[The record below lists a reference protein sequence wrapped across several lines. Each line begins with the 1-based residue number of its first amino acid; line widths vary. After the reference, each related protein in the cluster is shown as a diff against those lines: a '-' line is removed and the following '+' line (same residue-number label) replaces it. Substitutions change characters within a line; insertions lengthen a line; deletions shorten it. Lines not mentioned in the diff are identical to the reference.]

1 MKTLSQYK
9 NEQMKNPDFA
19 AAYNEFQPEI
29 EIIRAIVDARANA
42 NISQKELSERTGIAQ
57 AEISRIEN
65 GRNYPSFETLEKILE
80 SLDISYEDI
89 FQFNHLVSKETLIEK
104 INTKLNNLD
113 EKNLRFVYKIINE
126 I

>member
-29 EIIRAIVDARANA
+29 EIIRAIVDARTNA

-65 GRNYPSFETLEKILE
+65 GSRNPSLKILQRLADGMDMVLKISFEPKKKA
-80 SLDISYEDI
+80 
-89 FQFNHLVSKETLIEK
+89 QV
-104 INTKLNNLD
+104 
-113 EKNLRFVYKIINE
+113 
-126 I
+126 

>member
-9 NEQMKNPDFA
+9 NEQMKNPVFA

-65 GRNYPSFETLEKILE
+65 GSRNPSI
-80 SLDISYEDI
+80 
-89 FQFNHLVSKETLIEK
+89 
-104 INTKLNNLD
+104 KLLQRLAAGMNMD
-113 EKNLRFVYKIINE
+113 LRIAFIPRA
-126 I
+126 

>member
-1 MKTLSQYK
+1 MKTLTQYK

-19 AAYNEFQPEI
+19 AAYNELQPEI

-65 GRNYPSFETLEKILE
+65 GSRNPSI
-80 SLDISYEDI
+80 
-89 FQFNHLVSKETLIEK
+89 
-104 INTKLNNLD
+104 KLLQRLAAGMNMD
-113 EKNLRFVYKIINE
+113 LRIAFVPRV
-126 I
+126 

>member
-19 AAYNEFQPEI
+19 AAYNELQPEI
-29 EIIRAIVDARANA
+29 EIIRAIVDARTNA

-65 GRNYPSFETLEKILE
+65 GSRNPSI
-80 SLDISYEDI
+80 
-89 FQFNHLVSKETLIEK
+89 
-104 INTKLNNLD
+104 KLLQRLAAGMNMD
-113 EKNLRFVYKIINE
+113 LRIAFVPRV
-126 I
+126 

>member
-1 MKTLSQYK
+1 
-9 NEQMKNPDFA
+9 MKNPDFA

-65 GRNYPSFETLEKILE
+65 GSRNPSI
-80 SLDISYEDI
+80 
-89 FQFNHLVSKETLIEK
+89 
-104 INTKLNNLD
+104 KLLQRLAAGMNMD
-113 EKNLRFVYKIINE
+113 LRIAFVPRV
-126 I
+126 